1 MTKMCSPWNQ
11 THILTYSHYAKNF
24 ICIILERRSPYQEKK
39 GIQSD
44 SEEKV
49 FLILCSCF
57 IFYCQGVMAMNPGS
71 ISGLFIQVIPI
82 ITWVK
87 LS

>member
-1 MTKMCSPWNQ
+1 MEPN
-11 THILTYSHYAKNF
+11 TYPNIFTLCKKKL
-24 ICIILERRSPYQEKK
+24 CIILERRSPYQEKKK

-57 IFYCQGVMAMNPGS
+57 IYYCQRVMAMNPGS
-71 ISGLFIQVIPI
+71 ISGLFIQVIPV
-82 ITWVK
+82 IT
-87 LS
+87 